1 MLSAGLTKPDWGQLQ
16 NVQGPVQ
23 NENEGCLHLV
33 QNFLRISGW
42 WQQSI
47 QPSIRPFWVGGLTW
61 LRSCPLQKPASGE
74 IESCY
79 YPGTV
84 GSGDKT
90 KAYSVMIWC
99 CMFGEDGMGCYE
111 SKDSFRSH
119 TRISISL
126 FSFSLKHFL
135 KGFFFF
141 WLYCISIEACGLLS
155 ICGVRASQCSGC
167 SCGAQA
173 HSGCSGCG
181 LRSQLPRGVWD
192 LPGSGIEPVSLVMA
206 GGFLTTGP
214 PRKP

>member
-1 MLSAGLTKPDWGQLQ
+1 
-16 NVQGPVQ
+16 
-23 NENEGCLHLV
+23 
-33 QNFLRISGW
+33 
-42 WQQSI
+42 
-47 QPSIRPFWVGGLTW
+47 
-61 LRSCPLQKPASGE
+61 
-74 IESCY
+74 
-79 YPGTV
+79 
-84 GSGDKT
+84 
-90 KAYSVMIWC
+90 
-99 CMFGEDGMGCYE
+99 MGCYE

-135 KGFFFF
+135 KGFFFFF

-214 PRKP
+214 PRKPQPEIFLKYHLLGNSLAVQWLELGAFTAVAQVESPVGELSKISPTAEHGQKKFTCKQFCCNIIHVP